1 MSDIEKRFKKMK
13 KTDFLEDRAEKEDC
27 LVTSDSTDFFVV
39 IHDRLLERGDVTEG
53 DKKEHLEAFDGNR
66 RKTNRK
72 ILSHHNIWMVLIA
85 MGKV

>member
-1 MSDIEKRFKKMK
+1 MK
-13 KTDFLEDRAEKEDC
+13 KTDFLEDRTEKGNS

-66 RKTNRK
+66 REKNRK
-72 ILSHHNIWMVLIA
+72 ILSHHNIWMVLKA

>member
-1 MSDIEKRFKKMK
+1 MK
-13 KTDFLEDRAEKEDC
+13 KTDFLEDRTEKGNS

-72 ILSHHNIWMVLIA
+72 ILSHHNIWMVLKA
-85 MGKV
+85 MWKV

>member
-1 MSDIEKRFKKMK
+1 MK
-13 KTDFLEDRAEKEDC
+13 KTGFLEDRAKKGKG

-72 ILSHHNIWMVLIA
+72 ILSHHNIWMVLKA

>member
-1 MSDIEKRFKKMK
+1 MK
-13 KTDFLEDRAEKEDC
+13 KTDFLEDWTEKGNC

-72 ILSHHNIWMVLIA
+72 ILSHHNIWMVLKA

>member
-1 MSDIEKRFKKMK
+1 MK

-39 IHDRLLERGDVTEG
+39 IHDWLLERGDVTEG
-53 DKKEHLEAFDGNR
+53 DKKKHLEAFDGNR

-72 ILSHHNIWMVLIA
+72 ILSHHNIWMVLKA

>member
-1 MSDIEKRFKKMK
+1 MK
-13 KTDFLEDRAEKEDC
+13 KTDFLEDRTEKGNS

-53 DKKEHLEAFDGNR
+53 DKKEHLEAFDDNR

-72 ILSHHNIWMVLIA
+72 ILSHHNIWMVLKA

>member
-1 MSDIEKRFKKMK
+1 MK
-13 KTDFLEDRAEKEDC
+13 KTDFLEDRTEKGNS

-72 ILSHHNIWMVLIA
+72 ILYHHNIWMVLKA

>member
-1 MSDIEKRFKKMK
+1 MK
-13 KTDFLEDRAEKEDC
+13 KTDFLEDRTEKGNS

-66 RKTNRK
+66 RKTHRK
-72 ILSHHNIWMVLIA
+72 ILSHHNIWMVLKA

>member
-1 MSDIEKRFKKMK
+1 MK
-13 KTDFLEDRAEKEDC
+13 KTDFLEDRTEKGNC
-27 LVTSDSTDFFVV
+27 LVTSDSTNFFVV

-72 ILSHHNIWMVLIA
+72 ILSHHNIWMVLKA

>member
-1 MSDIEKRFKKMK
+1 MK
-13 KTDFLEDRAEKEDC
+13 KTNFLEDRTEKGNS

-72 ILSHHNIWMVLIA
+72 ILSHHNIWMVLKA

>member
-1 MSDIEKRFKKMK
+1 MK
-13 KTDFLEDRAEKEDC
+13 KTDFLEDRTEKGKG

-72 ILSHHNIWMVLIA
+72 ILSHHNIWMVLKA

>member
-1 MSDIEKRFKKMK
+1 MK
-13 KTDFLEDRAEKEDC
+13 KTDFLEDRTEKGNS

-53 DKKEHLEAFDGNR
+53 DKKEHLEGFDGNR
-66 RKTNRK
+66 RKTNWK
-72 ILSHHNIWMVLIA
+72 ILSHHNIWMVLKA

>member
-1 MSDIEKRFKKMK
+1 MK
-13 KTDFLEDRAEKEDC
+13 KTDFLEDRTEKGNS

-72 ILSHHNIWMVLIA
+72 ILSHHNIWMVLKA
-85 MGKV
+85 MRKV

>member
-1 MSDIEKRFKKMK
+1 MK
-13 KTDFLEDRAEKEDC
+13 KTDFLEDRTEKGNC
-27 LVTSDSTDFFVV
+27 LATSDSTDFFVV

-53 DKKEHLEAFDGNR
+53 DKKEHLEGFDDNR

-72 ILSHHNIWMVLIA
+72 KGSHHNIWMVLIA

>member
-1 MSDIEKRFKKMK
+1 MK

-53 DKKEHLEAFDGNR
+53 DKKEHLEGFDDNR

-72 ILSHHNIWMVLIA
+72 LDPVGSTVRYEMRKLCTGSV
-85 MGKV
+85 

>member
-1 MSDIEKRFKKMK
+1 MK
-13 KTDFLEDRAEKEDC
+13 KTDFLEDRTEKGNS
-27 LVTSDSTDFFVV
+27 LVTSDSTNFFVV

-72 ILSHHNIWMVLIA
+72 ILSHHNIWMVLKA